1 MTSLLFGTIIDNNAV
16 TAGAFWAATA
26 CSLLIGAFIAFMYSR
41 KNHATPSM
49 LITLVILPAVVQ
61 LVIMMVNGNI
71 GAGVA
76 VAGAF
81 SLVRFR
87 SVAGRGQEIT
97 AIFLAMAV
105 GLATGMGYLG
115 LAVIFSVIIMILY
128 FILQTM
134 HIGEHRQLREVRITV
149 PEDLDYEGV
158 FDDIFSCF
166 TESSELIEVR
176 TANMGSLY
184 KLMYHVVLR
193 PETSVKQFLDEI
205 RIRNGNL
212 EVSCGRPVTR
222 EGEL

>member
-1 MTSLLFGTIIDNNAV
+1 MTSVVFGTIIENNVV
-16 TAGAFWAATA
+16 TAGSFWAATV
-26 CSLLIGAFIAFMYSR
+26 CSLVIGAFLAFVYSR
-41 KNHATPSM
+41 KNPSTPSM
-49 LITLVILPAVVQ
+49 LITLIMLPAVVQ

-115 LAVIFSVIIMILY
+115 LALIFSLLMMGIYYL
-128 FILQTM
+128 LQVL
-134 HIGEHRQLREVRITV
+134 HVGERRQERELRITV

-158 FDDIFSCF
+158 FDDIFRTF
-166 TESSELIEVR
+166 TESCELTEVK

-184 KLMYHVVLR
+184 KLLYRIVLR
-193 PETSVKQFLDEI
+193 PDVSVKEFLDQI

-222 EGEL
+222 NGEL